1 MNLQELFKLINQNIK
16 KKDKKNIKDL
26 YNIIKDYDGTDWKQ
40 YRIVN
45 KETYNKILVNRNE
58 NFDMY
63 IITWNN
69 YQKSKI
75 HNHPENGCIYKILEG
90 HLIEENYDDK
100 LRLVG
105 IKSLFIDRIGYID
118 DFIHLHRMNNYK
130 NSVSVSLHIY
140 SPAIFTPKDYYDI
153 NEKY

>member
-1 MNLQELFKLINQNIK
+1 MNLEELFNLINENIK
-16 KKDKKNIKDL
+16 QTDKKNLNHL

-63 IITWNN
+63 IITWDN

-90 HLIEENYDDK
+90 HLIEENYDHK

-118 DFIHLHRMNNYK
+118 DFIHLHSMNNYK
-130 NSVSVSLHIY
+130 NNICVSLHIY
-140 SPAIFTPKDYYDI
+140 SPPNFKTTYYDH
-153 NEKY
+153 ND

>member
-1 MNLQELFKLINQNIK
+1 MNLQELFNLINENIK
-16 KKDKKNIKDL
+16 QTDKKNINHL
-26 YNIIKDYDGTDWKQ
+26 YNIIKDYNGTDWKQ
-40 YRIVN
+40 YRKVN
-45 KETYNKILVNRNE
+45 KETYNKILVNSNE

-100 LRLVG
+100 LTLVG

-130 NSVSVSLHIY
+130 NNISVSLHIY
-140 SPAIFTPKDYYDI
+140 SPSNFKTTYYDD
-153 NEKY
+153 ND